1 MLPFLANAGG
11 GYSQG
16 YYQGYYQGT
25 YYSQGY
31 YQGYY
36 QSYYQGTY
44 QTTFSTNVAASG
56 AFAVTN
62 NISKSSGSFVIDHP
76 LDPKNKLLFHSF
88 VESPDAKNVYDGI
101 ATLNEDGS
109 TTIILPSYFDALNTD
124 VRYQLKPIGIAMPN
138 LYISKE
144 VIDGVFN
151 ISGGEPNGRVS
162 WQISGVRKDP
172 YILANPIVNEVPKTK
187 ETIVPRGEFLYS
199 KGFDDAPY
207 EGPDFFSRFI
217 NSFWRLFNT

>member
-1 MLPFLANAGG
+1 MAPTLVHG
-11 GYSQG
+11 GYN
-16 YYQGYYQGT
+16 QGT
-25 YYSQGY
+25 YYS
-31 YQGYY
+31 QGYY

-88 VESPDAKNVYDGI
+88 VESPDAKNIYDGI
-101 ATLNEDGS
+101 SVLDEDGA
-109 TTIILPSYFDALNTD
+109 IIVTLPGYFDVLNNN
-124 VRYQLKPIGIAMPN
+124 VRYQIKPIGVSMPN
-138 LYISKE
+138 LYVSKE
-144 VIDGVFN
+144 IAGGVFS
-151 ISGGEPNGRVS
+151 ISGGVPNGRIS

-187 ETIVPRGEFLYS
+187 NTIVPRGEFLYS

-207 EGPDFFSRFI
+207 KGPGIFNRFI
-217 NSFWRLFNT
+217 NSLWRLFNS